1 MTIRE
6 LFEAMRLEK
15 DWDKEVIIM
24 DDNGVTFNVSGVMP
38 NIIFDDKLILSVDGE
53 V

>member
-6 LFEAMRLEK
+6 LFEAMRLET
-15 DWDKEVIIM
+15 DWDKEVVVM
-24 DDNGVTFNVSGVMP
+24 DDNGVTFDVSGVMP
-38 NIIFDDKLILSVDGE
+38 NIILDDKLILSVDGE

>member
-6 LFEAMRLEK
+6 LFEAMRLET
-15 DWDKEVIIM
+15 DWDKKVVVM
-24 DDNGVTFNVSGVMP
+24 DDNGVTFDVSGVMP
-38 NIIFDDKLILSVDGE
+38 NIILDDKLILSIDGE

>member
-6 LFEAMRLEK
+6 LFEAMRLET
-15 DWDKEVIIM
+15 DWDKEVVVM
-24 DDNGVTFNVSGVMP
+24 DDNGVTFDVSGVMS
-38 NIIFDDKLILSVDGE
+38 NIILDDKLILSIDGE

>member
-6 LFEAMRLEK
+6 LFEAMRLER
-15 DWDKEVIIM
+15 DWDKEVVIM
-24 DDNGVTFNVSGVMP
+24 DEDGVTFDVSRVMP
-38 NIIFDDKLILSVDGE
+38 NIILDDKLILSIDGE